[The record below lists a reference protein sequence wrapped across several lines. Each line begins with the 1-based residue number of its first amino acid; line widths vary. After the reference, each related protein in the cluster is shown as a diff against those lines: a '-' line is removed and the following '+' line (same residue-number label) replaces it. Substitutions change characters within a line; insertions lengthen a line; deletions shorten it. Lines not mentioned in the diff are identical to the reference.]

1 MSPKAQAWALE
12 IVCDSGVQKSV
23 LMNLANRYNEKL
35 GYAFP
40 SIARIARETC
50 WSKSAVENA
59 LKGLRASGIIQS
71 NKQYSPSDGS
81 YSSNRY
87 YLIGYSV
94 LVPDPHMRN
103 SVKHLRYKRFWKM
116 RTTQY
121 LLIGLHC
128 LDGLEIVKC
137 KAERGRG
144 NP

>member
-23 LMNLANRYNEKL
+23 LMYLANRYNEEL

-40 SIARIARETC
+40 SIARIAKETC

-59 LKGLRASGIIQS
+59 LKGLKASGLIQT

-87 YLIGYSV
+87 YLLGYSL
-94 LVPDPHMRN
+94 LVPDMDEKFSR
-103 SVKHLRYKRFWKM
+103 SLSLKDVLAED
-116 RTTQY
+116 
-121 LLIGLHC
+121 
-128 LDGLEIVKC
+128 DGEQVDSL
-137 KAERGRG
+137 
-144 NP
+144 PFYW

>member
-23 LMNLANRYNEKL
+23 LMYLANRYNEQL

-59 LKGLRASGIIQS
+59 LKGLKASGLIQT
-71 NKQYSPSDGS
+71 NKQYSPHDGS

-87 YLIGYSV
+87 YLLGHSS
-94 LVPDPHMRN
+94 LVPEPHEKFRMKQSLKDVLDDDN
-103 SVKHLRYKRFWKM
+103 EEQDESVPLHWLRQ
-116 RTTQY
+116 TG
-121 LLIGLHC
+121 IS
-128 LDGLEIVKC
+128 
-137 KAERGRG
+137 
-144 NP
+144 

>member
-23 LMNLANRYNEKL
+23 LMYLANRYNEQL

-40 SIARIARETC
+40 SIARIAKETC

-59 LKGLRASGIIQS
+59 LKGLKASGLIQT

-94 LVPDPHMRN
+94 LVPEPHEKF
-103 SVKHLRYKRFWKM
+103 SKTPSLQTLLEDEEDTVSPYWASLAGRFRDHEM
-116 RTTQY
+116 Q
-121 LLIGLHC
+121 G
-128 LDGLEIVKC
+128 
-137 KAERGRG
+137 
-144 NP
+144 